1 MVKLFFDPGHGGRDG
16 GAAANGIREKDISL
30 KIALG
35 TGKRLEEEYEAEV
48 VYSRTTDG
56 GIPLRDRALMAIE
69 SNADLFISFHS
80 NGFTDSN
87 PNGYEDFLSPS
98 PTLRTIEI
106 RDKFHDEVASVW
118 TKHNRRNR
126 GKKRANFSVLRNTT
140 MPAIL
145 VENGFLTNTSDA
157 ELLKDDTFL
166 NELIS
171 GHVEGVAK
179 ALNLKRRR

>member
-16 GAAANGIREKDISL
+16 GATANGIREKDVSL
-30 KIALG
+30 KIALE
-35 TGKRLEEEYEAEV
+35 TGKRIEEEYEAEV
-48 VYSRTTDG
+48 LYSRTTDV
-56 GIPLRDRALMAIE
+56 GITLRNRALTANE
-69 SNADLFISFHS
+69 SNADLFLSFHS

-98 PTLRTIEI
+98 PTLRNIEI

-118 TKHNRRNR
+118 IKHNRRNR

-145 VENGFLTNTSDA
+145 VENGFLTNISDA
-157 ELLKDDTFL
+157 ELLKNDEFL
-166 NELIS
+166 KELIS
-171 GHVEGVAK
+171 GHVNGIVK
-179 ALNLKRRR
+179 ALNLKKRR

>member
-69 SNADLFISFHS
+69 SNADLF
-80 NGFTDSN
+80 
-87 PNGYEDFLSPS
+87 LS
-98 PTLRTIEI
+98 
-106 RDKFHDEVASVW
+106 
-118 TKHNRRNR
+118 
-126 GKKRANFSVLRNTT
+126 
-140 MPAIL
+140 
-145 VENGFLTNTSDA
+145 
-157 ELLKDDTFL
+157 
-166 NELIS
+166 LI
-171 GHVEGVAK
+171 HI
-179 ALNLKRRR
+179 